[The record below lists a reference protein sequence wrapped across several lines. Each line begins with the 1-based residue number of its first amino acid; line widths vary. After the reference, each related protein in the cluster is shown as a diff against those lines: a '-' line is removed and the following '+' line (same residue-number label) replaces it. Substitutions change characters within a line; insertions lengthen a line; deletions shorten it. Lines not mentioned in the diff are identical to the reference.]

1 MDQRTIAGG
10 VVSGRI
16 GRNWVSFRSYP
27 HLKKNLDK
35 DSTFDKF
42 ETDEGGQ
49 GKGKGT
55 ATNNQTRM
63 GGMEQATHLRDCGRN
78 SQSAMMCYNSM
89 RSLSGKGGRA
99 M

>member
-1 MDQRTIAGG
+1 LGFL
-10 VVSGRI
+10 
-16 GRNWVSFRSYP
+16 SFIP
-27 HLKKNLDK
+27 TPQKKLDK

-63 GGMEQATHLRDCGRN
+63 GGMEQAMHLKDCGRD
-78 SQSAMMCYNSM
+78 SQSAMMCYMSM
-89 RSLSGKGGRA
+89 RSLSGKGGPA